1 MNILFSKT
9 KEKDMYI
16 RKFFKPKLINGVY
29 YVVALLTKNDFSKTD
44 LQGNNQPEFV
54 TVTGIGV
61 TIRKAKTNLMA
72 KLKDAV

>member
-1 MNILFSKT
+1 
-9 KEKDMYI
+9 MYI